1 MSSDELYQDA
11 LNYIY
16 GFIDN
21 SLTHQANLS
30 LADSDLSKMFELM
43 KSLGN
48 PQDQFPSIHVAG
60 SKGKGSVS
68 AFCASALNRQGYK
81 VGLYTSPH
89 LRDFEERIQINRVPI
104 SRKDFVNYVEEI
116 KPYVSAIPGLNTFEI
131 ITALAFLFFYK
142 QSVDIAV
149 IEVGLGGRLDA
160 TNVITPKVSV
170 ITALYLEH
178 TRILGDTIEQIAREK
193 AGIIKQGIPVVISPQ
208 EKAAQKTIE
217 NIAAQRNAHLY
228 IIGRDYRYDSIK
240 SSLNGQSFTLNSSTT
255 NVQTEIQIRLLGQ
268 HQVENASTAYV
279 TLQHLREQGIP
290 ISEMAILEGFGKTDW
305 PGRFEILRKEPPL
318 IIDSAHNL
326 ESARKLRM
334 TIDEYFPG
342 RPVVLI
348 FGVSDDKNVLGMINE
363 LLPGTIHIFCS
374 QSTHPRAMDA
384 EKLLKQ
390 ILPITG
396 SASAIND
403 IRTALEK
410 AIILAGKNAVVLVTG
425 SIFVAA
431 TARIAWLENMDNFKT
446 Q

>member
-1 MSSDELYQDA
+1 MSSEELYQDA
-11 LNYIY
+11 LNYLY

-30 LADSDLSKMFELM
+30 LADSDLSKMVKLM
-43 KSLGN
+43 KSLGD

-131 ITALAFLFFYK
+131 ATALAFLFFSK
-142 QSVDIAV
+142 QNVDIAV

-208 EKAAQKTIE
+208 EKSAQKTIE
-217 NIAAQRNAHLY
+217 NIAAQRNANLY
-228 IIGRDYRYDSIK
+228 MMGRDYTYDSIK
-240 SSLNGQSFTLNSSTT
+240 SSLNGQSFTLNSSAT
-255 NVQTEIQIRLLGQ
+255 NVQTEIKIRLLGQ

-279 TLQHLREQGIP
+279 SLQHLREQGIP
-290 ISEMAILEGFGKTDW
+290 ISEMAILEGFGNTDW

-348 FGVSDDKNVLGMINE
+348 FGVSEDKNALGMIKE

-384 EKLLKQ
+384 EKLFKQ

-396 SASAIND
+396 SVSAIND

-410 AIILAGKNAVVLVTG
+410 AIMLAGEKAVVLVTG

-431 TARIAWLENMDNFKT
+431 TARIAWLENMDKF
-446 Q
+446 